1 MSEEAVQSRLEA
13 ELAHF
18 GSIPWCSEILRS
30 TPNIV
35 VGLGHGIRAASDG
48 KSSPFFSETV
58 NTPSTIPAFIHFHS
72 WPPPPGPSSP
82 ASQQQQQQQQLAGG
96 GPLPIR
102 EVRALLSLAGGVDGH
117 EGVCHGG
124 VVCSILDEAIGLL
137 ALVNKKVGGLPELPL
152 VTGHLNVHFRRP
164 VRTGRAVLATS
175 RVKADGGGGGAGRYA
190 CESIL
195 QDEQGTVLAVGEAL
209 FVQLQ
214 QIKL

>member
-1 MSEEAVQSRLEA
+1 MSEEAIQSRLEA

-18 GSIPWCSEILRS
+18 NSIPWCSELLRS

-48 KSSPFFSETV
+48 KSSPFFSQTI

-72 WPPPPGPSSP
+72 WPPPLAPG
-82 ASQQQQQQQQLAGG
+82 AADQQQRRGG
-96 GPLPIR
+96 GSKPGAGLLPIR

-152 VTGHLNVHFRRP
+152 VTGHLNVRFRRP

-175 RVKADGGGGGAGRYA
+175 RVKDDGDGTGRYA
-190 CESIL
+190 CEGVL
-195 QDEQGTVLAVGEAL
+195 QDEEGTVLAVGEAL